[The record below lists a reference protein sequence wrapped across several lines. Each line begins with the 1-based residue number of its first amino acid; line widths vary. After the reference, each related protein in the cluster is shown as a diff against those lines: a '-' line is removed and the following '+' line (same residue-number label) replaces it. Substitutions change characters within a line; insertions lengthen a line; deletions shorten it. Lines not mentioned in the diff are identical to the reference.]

1 MNFFKYILTKFSK
14 IQNKYGN
21 YLLII
26 FFIFTLF
33 MIFGLTKIEF
43 EGDFQKE
50 MPQDLPIF
58 KLNDKITN
66 IFSGQD
72 TTFILIMLD
81 DNVQIKN
88 TPKDIREPKIMNYVI
103 DLEESLLTENN
114 INEIISISQMIK
126 PFKEN
131 NPNYNLEEISNYL
144 KEIPQSFQFIS
155 KDFTKTILIINTNVG
170 SSQEKIAELTN
181 IIEKHITDLSTPSG
195 TKIKITG
202 SPSILAIILDLL
214 RADSIKTLLIASVII
229 IFLLVLI
236 QRSFTQSLVIFT
248 PILLGIIW
256 TLGTL
261 GLLNITISVAT
272 AGIGAM
278 ILGLGVEYGIFMIT
292 RFQEE
297 RKKNKTIDNSLNVAV
312 STVGSAI
319 MGSGLTTMIGFLA
332 LTFSLLPLLQK
343 LGFSLALGIFYC
355 ILSTI
360 FILPVL
366 IKSEEKYVPLII
378 KKLLHDRRIK

>member
-378 KKLLHDRRIK
+378 KKLHDRRIK